1 MTIGERLIE
10 VRKSAGLNQTEFSKR
25 LGLSKQTISNYE
37 TGARQ
42 PGLDVILNIADIFNI
57 STDYLLGRSDIKN
70 IDKKS
75 LEEILSQK
83 IETSNESI
91 RQIMPLFN
99 QFLNILKLS
108 NSNNTIKELESFI
121 EWLYNHICQSLEDT
135 DLEQRYVAAV
145 SAKNEKLVESYET
158 LIKQNI
164 QKGHYFIRL
173 NKSLNSYIDALRKNY
188 REKLIIKLFKEQ

>member
-145 SAKNEKLVESYET
+145 SAGNEKLAESYET

-164 QKGHYFIRL
+164 EKDHYFIRL
-173 NKSLNSYIDALRKNY
+173 NKSLNSYIDALRQNY